1 MKNKKL
7 YVAMLTLSVIFL
19 IGMYVLKFWF
29 PEEFIMMIENDKILL
44 IGDYIDNNKWLYCIV
59 YACLGL
65 ISDYLYFGAVC
76 RKAKLKWQ
84 LIMIM
89 LIYNIAFS
97 CMYSF
102 VDVSV
107 IAEFSNLI
115 IGTSSVYMIL
125 IPIFFTKELLP
136 LAVTYSA
143 NALSQLLSLSIRNM
157 PLLLT
162 TNNIL
167 TTTLMSLEC
176 YFWLLLCFIIFN
188 MGKKEK

>member
-1 MKNKKL
+1 
-7 YVAMLTLSVIFL
+7 MLTLSVIFL